1 MNDLKESH
9 PDAAD
14 SVDWAE
20 VTPVADLFSV
30 RDRVALMT
38 GATAGLGRRMAAVL
52 HAGGAKVVLAGRR
65 EDRLAEVA
73 AALPGSLP
81 VPTDVADDDALQGLV
96 ARAVEEHGGV
106 DILVNNAGTAFA
118 GRAREETREHIDAT
132 LAVNLTA
139 AMRLAQL
146 VYDSMVERGGG
157 SIVNVS
163 SIAGGVGIGGRLPQA
178 SYAASKGGLISLT
191 RELAVQWARDGI
203 RVNAVAP
210 GFFSSEMT
218 GALLAHEKISDFIL
232 RNSPLGRTGVPADF
246 DGALLFLASDAG
258 SFTTGQTLFVDGG
271 WTAR

>member
-1 MNDLKESH
+1 
-9 PDAAD
+9 
-14 SVDWAE
+14 
-20 VTPVADLFSV
+20 
-30 RDRVALMT
+30 
-38 GATAGLGRRMAAVL
+38 
-52 HAGGAKVVLAGRR
+52 VLAGRR

-81 VPTDVADDDALQGLV
+81 VPTDVADDEALRGLV
-96 ARAVEEHGGV
+96 DRALEEHGGV

-118 GRAREETREHIDAT
+118 GRAQEESREHIDAT
-132 LAVNLTA
+132 IAVNLTA
-139 AMRLAQL
+139 ALRLAQL
-146 VYDSMVERGGG
+146 VYGSMVARGGG

-191 RELAVQWARDGI
+191 RELAVQWAPDRI

-218 GALLAHEKISDFIL
+218 GALLGHEKISDFIL
-232 RNSPLGRTGVPADF
+232 RNSPLGRTGVPGDF
-246 DGALLFLASDAG
+246 DGVLLYLASAAG